1 MFDQYRLKKGETL
14 RSVAKKFATNESTLK
29 DLNNI
34 YYSDSVREGMDII
47 VPKNTNT
54 YFSYYT
60 IEAGDSLYGIA
71 RRYNINPELLAS
83 LNGLDMNDYIYP
95 GQEILIPK
103 SEYSYYIT
111 KDGDTLDTVSGMFKI
126 SKSKLLD
133 NNSTIYLQAGQI
145 LVNKVR

>member
-1 MFDQYRLKKGETL
+1 MFDQYRLQAGDTL
-14 RSVAKKFATNESTLK
+14 KSVAKKFSTNETTLK

-34 YYSDSVREGMDII
+34 YYSDSVRAGMDII
-47 VPKNTNT
+47 VPKNSEN

-60 IEAGDSLYGIA
+60 IEMGDSLYGIA
-71 RRYNINPELLAS
+71 RKYNINPELLAG
-83 LNGLDMNDYIYP
+83 LNGLDMDDFIYQ

>member
-1 MFDQYRLKKGETL
+1 MFDQYRLKPGDTL
-14 RSVAKKFATNESTLK
+14 KSVAKKFDTNESTLK

-34 YYSDSVREGMDII
+34 YYSDSIRAGMEII
-47 VPKNTNT
+47 VPKNSNQ

-60 IEAGDSLYGIA
+60 IEQGDSIYAIA
-71 RRYNINPELLAS
+71 RKYNINPELLAG
-83 LNGLDMNDYIYP
+83 LNGLDMDDYIYP

-111 KDGDTLDTVSGMFKI
+111 KEGDTLDTVSGMFKI
-126 SKSKLLD
+126 SKSRLLD

>member
-1 MFDQYRLKKGETL
+1 MFDQYRLKPGDTL
-14 RSVAKKFATNESTLK
+14 QSVAKKFNTNESTLK

-34 YYSDSVREGMDII
+34 YYSDSIRAGMDII

-54 YFSYYT
+54 YFTYYT
-60 IEAGDSLYGIA
+60 IERGDSLFGIA
-71 RRYNINPELLAS
+71 RKYNINPELLAG
-83 LNGLDMNDYIYP
+83 LNGMDMEDFIYP
-95 GQEILIPK
+95 GQEILIPR

-111 KDGDTLDTVSGMFKI
+111 KEGDTLDTAANMFKI

-133 NNSTIYLQAGQI
+133 NNTTIYLQEGQI

>member
-1 MFDQYRLKKGETL
+1 MFEQYRIQKGDTL
-14 RSVAKKFATNESTLK
+14 QSVAKKFSTNESTLK
-29 DLNNI
+29 DINNI
-34 YYSDSVREGMDII
+34 YYTDSIRAGMDII
-47 VPKNTNT
+47 VPKNSEN

-60 IEAGDSLYGIA
+60 IENGDSLYKIA
-71 RRYNINPELLAS
+71 RRYNINPELLAG
-83 LNGLDMNDYIYP
+83 LNGLDMDDYIYP

-103 SEYSYYIT
+103 SEYSYYVT

-126 SKSKLLD
+126 SKTKLLD

>member
-1 MFDQYRLKKGETL
+1 MYDQYRLKPGDTL
-14 RSVAKKFATNESTLK
+14 QSVAKKFSTNESTLK

-34 YYSDSVREGMDII
+34 YYSDSIRAGMDII

-54 YFSYYT
+54 YFTYYT
-60 IEAGDSLYGIA
+60 IESGDSLFGIA
-71 RRYNINPELLAS
+71 RKYNINPELLAS
-83 LNGLDMNDYIYP
+83 LNGLDMDDFIYP
-95 GQEILIPK
+95 GQEILIPR

-111 KDGDTLDTVSGMFKI
+111 KEGDTLDTVAGLFKI

-133 NNSTIYLQAGQI
+133 NNSTIYLQEGQI

>member
-1 MFDQYRLKKGETL
+1 MFDQYRIKKGETL
-14 RSVAKKFATNESTLK
+14 RSVAKKFSTNETTLK

-34 YYSDSVREGMDII
+34 YYSDSIREGMDII

-83 LNGLDMNDYIYP
+83 LNGLDINDYIYP
-95 GQEILIPK
+95 SQEILIPK

>member
-1 MFDQYRLKKGETL
+1 MFDQYRLKPGDTL
-14 RSVAKKFATNESTLK
+14 RSVAKKFETNESTLK

-34 YYSDSVREGMDII
+34 YYSDSIRAGMDII

-60 IEAGDSLYGIA
+60 IESGDSLYGIA

-83 LNGLDMNDYIYP
+83 LNGLEMDDFIYP

-126 SKSKLLD
+126 SKNKLLD
-133 NNSTIYLQAGQI
+133 NNSTIYLQSGQI
-145 LVNKVR
+145 LVNKIR

>member
-1 MFDQYRLKKGETL
+1 MFDQYRLKPGDTL
-14 RSVAKKFATNESTLK
+14 KSVAKKFSTNESTLK

-34 YYSDSVREGMDII
+34 YYSDSVRAGMDII

-54 YFSYYT
+54 YFTYYT
-60 IEAGDSLYGIA
+60 IESGDSLYGIA

-83 LNGLDMNDYIYP
+83 LNGLEMDDFIYP

-126 SKSKLLD
+126 SKNKLLD
-133 NNSTIYLQAGQI
+133 NNSTIYLQSGQI
-145 LVNKVR
+145 LVNKIR

>member
-1 MFDQYRLKKGETL
+1 MYGQYRIKPGESL
-14 RSVAKKFATNESTLK
+14 QSVAKKFDTNETTLK

-34 YYSDSVREGMDII
+34 YYSDSIRAGMDII
-47 VPKNTNT
+47 VPKNTNN

-71 RRYNINPELLAS
+71 RYYNINPELLAS

-103 SEYSYYIT
+103 SDYSYYIT

-133 NNSTIYLQAGQI
+133 NNPTVYLQAGQI
-145 LVNKVR
+145 MVNKVR

>member
-1 MFDQYRLKKGETL
+1 MFEQYRIQKGDTL
-14 RSVAKKFATNESTLK
+14 QSVAKKFSTNESTLK
-29 DLNNI
+29 DINNI
-34 YYSDSVREGMDII
+34 YYTDSIRAGMDII
-47 VPKNTNT
+47 VPKNSEN

-60 IEAGDSLYGIA
+60 IENGDSLYKIA
-71 RRYNINPELLAS
+71 RRYNINPELLAG
-83 LNGLDMNDYIYP
+83 LNGLDMDDYIYP

-103 SEYSYYIT
+103 SEYSYYVT

>member
-1 MFDQYRLKKGETL
+1 MFDQYRIKPGETL
-14 RSVAKKFATNESTLK
+14 KSIAKKFSTNESTLK
-29 DLNNI
+29 DLNNV
-34 YYSDSVREGMDII
+34 YYDDSIRAGMDII
-47 VPKNTNT
+47 VPKNSNT
-54 YFSYYT
+54 YFTYYT

-71 RRYNINPELLAS
+71 RRYNINPELLAG
-83 LNGLDMNDYIYP
+83 LNGLEMDDYIYP

>member
-1 MFDQYRLKKGETL
+1 MFDQYRIKPGETL
-14 RSVAKKFATNESTLK
+14 KSIAKKFSTNESTLK
-29 DLNNI
+29 DLNNV
-34 YYSDSVREGMDII
+34 YYDDAIRAGMDII

-54 YFSYYT
+54 YFTYYT
-60 IEAGDSLYGIA
+60 IESGDSLYGIA
-71 RRYNINPELLAS
+71 RRYNINPELLAG
-83 LNGLDMNDYIYP
+83 LNGLDMDDYIYP

-111 KDGDTLDTVSGMFKI
+111 KEGDTLDTVSGMFKI

-133 NNSTIYLQAGQI
+133 NNTTIYLQEGQI

>member
-1 MFDQYRLKKGETL
+1 MFDQYRLEPGDTL
-14 RSVAKKFATNESTLK
+14 KSVAKKFDTNESTLK

-34 YYSDSVREGMDII
+34 YYLDSIRAGMEII
-47 VPKNTNT
+47 VPINSNQ

-60 IEAGDSLYGIA
+60 IEQGDSIYAIA
-71 RRYNINPELLAS
+71 RKYNINPELLAG
-83 LNGLDMNDYIYP
+83 LNGLDMDDYIYP

-111 KDGDTLDTVSGMFKI
+111 KEGDTLDTVSGMFKI
-126 SKSKLLD
+126 SKSRLLD

>member
-1 MFDQYRLKKGETL
+1 MFDQYRIKPGDTL

-34 YYSDSVREGMDII
+34 YYSDAIRAGMDII
-47 VPKNTNT
+47 VPKNANT
-54 YFSYYT
+54 YFTYYT
-60 IEAGDSLYGIA
+60 IEKGDSLYEIA
-71 RRYNINPELLAS
+71 RKYNINPELLAS
-83 LNGLDMNDYIYP
+83 LNGLEMNDFIYP
-95 GQEILIPK
+95 GQEILIPRN
-103 SEYSYYIT
+103 EYSYYIT
-111 KDGDTLDTVSGMFKI
+111 KEGDTLDTVSQMFKV